1 MRRAEARVD
10 LGAIERNAARL
21 ARELTGGAALC
32 AVVKADG
39 YGHGAVPAAR
49 AALAGGATW
58 LFVAT
63 ADEAAALRVA
73 WIDARVMVM
82 GALSRAE
89 LAIAREA
96 DADVVAWRS
105 EFAAALPA
113 GTRAHVKLDTGMGR
127 LGTRDP
133 AEADAVAAAILAR
146 DDLALAGALTHFAT
160 ADDDP
165 V

>member
-1 MRRAEARVD
+1 MIVSIPDHRRSFVRSD
-10 LGAIERNAARL
+10 LGAIARNVAAIRQL
-21 ARELTGGAALC
+21 LPRACAFG

-63 ADEAAALRVA
+63 ADEAAALRA
-73 WIDARVMVM
+73 AGIDARVVVM

-105 EFAAALPA
+105 EFAAALP
-113 GTRAHVKLDTGMGR
+113 
-127 LGTRDP
+127 
-133 AEADAVAAAILAR
+133 
-146 DDLALAGALTHFAT
+146 
-160 ADDDP
+160 
-165 V
+165 